1 VSSFVGFVP
10 ADNPRL
16 VSLVL
21 VDEPEGNVF
30 GGVVAAPAFRN
41 IAQGALRQLAV
52 APRDGAMMPSGSA
65 QAEPALLRPVKRAGV
80 QLVSINGDGIPDFL
94 GLSMREALEKAQ
106 SLRITL
112 KLQGNGYV
120 VKQTP
125 APGERRPEGQVVVVN
140 LQG

>member
-1 VSSFVGFVP
+1 
-10 ADNPRL
+10 
-16 VSLVL
+16 
-21 VDEPEGNVF
+21 
-30 GGVVAAPAFRN
+30 
-41 IAQGALRQLAV
+41 LRQLAV
-52 APRDGAMMPSGSA
+52 APRDGVVMPSESA
-65 QAEPALLRPVKRAGV
+65 QAEPSLARPVKRAGV
-80 QLVSINGDGIPDFL
+80 QLVSNNSDAVPDFL

-125 APGERRPEGQVVVVN
+125 APGERRPEGQAVVVN